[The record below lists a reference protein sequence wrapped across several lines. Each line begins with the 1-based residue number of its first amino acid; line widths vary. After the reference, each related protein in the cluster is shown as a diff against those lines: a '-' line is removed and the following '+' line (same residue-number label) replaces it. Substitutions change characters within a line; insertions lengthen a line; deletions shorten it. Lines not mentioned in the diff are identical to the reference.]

1 MKKEENKVE
10 KLHVAFEQCLGLFL
24 KAASDKRVAACPT
37 HVPQP
42 ALVEWEVKVEKKK
55 VKLEKNKKKGRRYTG
70 RRAMGRVDEA
80 DGDVELVE
88 RRCEAEKVREEHS
101 ACPWNPCEALKA
113 DVDDTRRS
121 DVEDGQ
127 AKRALSGYVIVLF
140 PKGQKWKKSEIKIS
154 TKYALPNASVGDEQ
168 MKELD
173 AMEKKSKA
181 DNVVKAEQGLKRFM
195 TKPGETS
202 RERKEPRLLESR
214 ASTPPITT
222 AIRNGRRA
230 EKKSNGLRGPL
241 CR

>member
-1 MKKEENKVE
+1 MSNRFKWACKKDY
-10 KLHVAFEQCLGLFL
+10 HSSTSGLIYHL
-24 KAASDKRVAACPT
+24 
-37 HVPQP
+37 
-42 ALVEWEVKVEKKK
+42 
-55 VKLEKNKKKGRRYTG
+55 
-70 RRAMGRVDEA
+70 
-80 DGDVELVE
+80 
-88 RRCEAEKVREEHS
+88 
-101 ACPWNPCEALKA
+101 
-113 DVDDTRRS
+113 
-121 DVEDGQ
+121 
-127 AKRALSGYVIVLF
+127 
-140 PKGQKWKKSEIKIS
+140 
-154 TKYALPNASVGDEQ
+154 NAQHPEQ